1 MVRHSRGAAVTL
13 PKRISR
19 ANLLHMNTAN
29 YPRFRTAQSQ
39 FRGFDLVV
47 SRYALYAVAMNF
59 EGKERELGFAERV
72 SAIEGCVL

>member
-1 MVRHSRGAAVTL
+1 
-13 PKRISR
+13 
-19 ANLLHMNTAN
+19 MNTAN